1 MNMDQRIESRIES
14 MDLELQIE
22 SLRAQ
27 LHEAEELRHAIS
39 HGQVD
44 AFIVGPTED
53 SKRVLMLSGAYA
65 RYRQLVEEMQQGAV
79 TVSRSGEIMFANQ
92 AFAAMV
98 GLAPIDIF
106 RVPLTRY
113 LAAADAGEAAILLQP
128 HPGKAEIKAT
138 LRGVNGK
145 QRPVRIALIT
155 ASDEF
160 NTLLVTGRDEK
171 EDEAG
176 ATVDAIRNG
185 SVDALVVAGE
195 QVVML
200 DSAQRFYQA
209 AVDRMQ
215 QGVVIVDAQGN
226 ISYANQR
233 MAALLGTARERLL
246 GTSLRSRARNGDA
259 ESLASLLRTGA
270 EQGSSAQAEV
280 RLRRADNEYVTTLI
294 TVTAIADSQ
303 KMCLVSDLSLQKRH
317 EATDERTRKFLAMM
331 AHEFRNIL
339 GPIRNSVEV
348 LKLREGLDDEC
359 RKLVDVVDR
368 QSARLLA
375 LVEDLRSVNPK
386 E

>member
-1 MNMDQRIESRIES
+1 MNQAIDTLQIEN
-14 MDLELQIE
+14 QIE
-22 SLRAQ
+22 SLRQQ
-27 LHEAEELRHAIS
+27 LQEAEELRHAIS
-39 HGQVD
+39 NGHVD
-44 AFIVGPTED
+44 AFVVGPTDD

-113 LAAADAGEAAILLQP
+113 LSPSDAGEAAMLLQP

-138 LRGVNGK
+138 LRGPNGQ
-145 QRPVRIALIT
+145 QRPVRIALIS

-160 NTLLVTGRDEK
+160 NTLLVTERDEK

-185 SVDALVVAGE
+185 AVDALVIGGE

-215 QGVVIVDAQGN
+215 QGVVIIGAQGV

-233 MAALLGTARERLL
+233 MATLLGTPRERLA
-246 GTSLRSRARNGDA
+246 GTSLLRLARNGDEA
-259 ESLASLLRTGA
+259 TLKSILNAQHGA
-270 EQGSSAQAEV
+270 SAQAEV
-280 RLRRADNEYVTTLI
+280 QLRRANNEYVTTLV

-317 EATDERTRKFLAMM
+317 QATDERTRKFLGMM

-348 LKLREGLDDEC
+348 MKLRKDLDDEC

-368 QSARLLA
+368 QSARMLA
-375 LVEDLRSVNPK
+375 LIEDLRSINPK

>member
-1 MNMDQRIESRIES
+1 MNMDQRIEP

-44 AFIVGPTED
+44 AFVVGPSED

-92 AFAAMV
+92 AFAAML

-113 LAAADAGEAAILLQP
+113 LAAADAGDTDMLLQS

-138 LRGVNGK
+138 LRAPNGK

-160 NTLLVTGRDEK
+160 NTLLVTERDEK
-171 EDEAG
+171 DDEAG

-185 SVDALVVAGE
+185 SVDALVIGGE

-215 QGVVIVDAQGN
+215 QGVVIVDAKGN
-226 ISYANQR
+226 ITYANQR
-233 MAALLGTARERLL
+233 MASLLGTPRERLP
-246 GTSLRSRARNGDA
+246 GTSLRKLARNGDDA
-259 ESLASLLRTGA
+259 SLASLLNANAGLA
-270 EQGSSAQAEV
+270 SSAQAEV
-280 RLRRADNEYVTTLI
+280 RLRRADNEYVTTLV
-294 TVTAIADSQ
+294 TVTAMADSQ

-317 EATDERTRKFLAMM
+317 EATDERTRKFLGMM

-348 LKLREGLDDEC
+348 LKLREGLDDES
-359 RKLVDVVDR
+359 RRLIDVVDR
-368 QSARLLA
+368 QSSRLLA

>member
-1 MNMDQRIESRIES
+1 MNMDQRIEP

-44 AFIVGPTED
+44 AFVVGPTDD

-65 RYRQLVEEMQQGAV
+65 RYRQLVEEMRQGAV
-79 TVSRSGEIMFANQ
+79 TVSRAGEIMFANQ
-92 AFAAMV
+92 AFAGMV

-113 LAAADAGEAAILLQP
+113 LAAADAGEAAMLLRP
-128 HPGKAEIKAT
+128 HPDRAEIKAT
-138 LRGVNGK
+138 LRAPSGR
-145 QRPVRIALIT
+145 QRPVRIALIS

-160 NTLLVTGRDEK
+160 NTLLVTERDEK
-171 EDEAG
+171 DEKDDEAG
-176 ATVDAIRNG
+176 ATVDAIRTG
-185 SVDALVVAGE
+185 AVDALVVAGE

-215 QGVVIVDAQGN
+215 QGVVIVGMQGT
-226 ISYANQR
+226 IAYANQR
-233 MAALLGTARERLL
+233 MAALLGVPRERLP
-246 GTSLRSRARNGDA
+246 GTSLLKLARNGDEA
-259 ESLASLLRTGA
+259 SLASVLISTSGA
-270 EQGSSAQAEV
+270 SAQAEV

-294 TVTAIADSQ
+294 TVTAIADGQ

-317 EATDERTRKFLAMM
+317 EAADERSRKFLGMM

-339 GPIRNSVEV
+339 GPIRNAVEI
-348 LKLREGLDDEC
+348 LKQRKDLDQEC
-359 RKLVDVVDR
+359 RKVVDVVDR
-368 QSARLLA
+368 QSARLVA
-375 LVEDLRSVNPK
+375 LVDDLRRVNPR

>member
-44 AFIVGPTED
+44 AFVVGPSED

-92 AFAAMV
+92 AFAAML

-113 LAAADAGEAAILLQP
+113 LTAADAGDTDMLLQP

-138 LRGVNGK
+138 LRAPNGK

-160 NTLLVTGRDEK
+160 NTLLVTERDEH

-185 SVDALVVAGE
+185 SVDALVIGGE

-209 AVDRMQ
+209 AVDRMH
-215 QGVVIVDAQGN
+215 QGVVIVGAQGS
-226 ISYANQR
+226 IAYANQR
-233 MAALLGTARERLL
+233 MATLL
-246 GTSLRSRARNGDA
+246 GTSRERLVGTSLLKLAYNGDEPSLASVLNARNGA
-259 ESLASLLRTGA
+259 
-270 EQGSSAQAEV
+270 SAQAEV
-280 RLRRADNEYVTTLI
+280 RLRRANNELVSTLV

-359 RKLVDVVDR
+359 RRLVDVVDR

>member
-1 MNMDQRIESRIES
+1 MNQAIDTLHNQAIDTLQIEN
-14 MDLELQIE
+14 QIE
-22 SLRAQ
+22 SLREQ
-27 LHEAEELRHAIS
+27 LHEAEELRRAIS

-44 AFIVGPTED
+44 AFVVGRTD
-53 SKRVLMLSGAYA
+53 DTKRVLMLSGAYA

-113 LAAADAGEAAILLQP
+113 LAASDASEAATLLQA

-138 LRGVNGK
+138 LRAPDGG
-145 QRPVRIALIT
+145 QRRVRIALIS

-160 NTLLVTGRDEK
+160 NTLLVTERDEI

-176 ATVDAIRNG
+176 ATVDAIRTG
-185 SVDALVVAGE
+185 AVDALVVGGE
-195 QVVML
+195 QIVML

-215 QGVVIVDAQGN
+215 QGVVIVGPQAT
-226 ISYANQR
+226 ITYANQR
-233 MAALLGTARERLL
+233 MATLLRMSRERLV
-246 GTSLRSRARNGDA
+246 GTSLLKLARNGDEA
-259 ESLASLLRTGA
+259 ALASLLLARPET
-270 EQGSSAQAEV
+270 SAQAEV
-280 RLRRADNEYVTTLI
+280 RLRRADHEYVSTLV

-317 EATDERTRKFLAMM
+317 EAADERTRKFLGTM

-339 GPIRNSVEV
+339 GPIRNAVEV
-348 LKLREGLDDEC
+348 LTVRDGLDDEC

-368 QSARLLA
+368 QSARLIA
-375 LVEDLRSVNPK
+375 LVDDLRSVNPK

>member
-1 MNMDQRIESRIES
+1 MNMDQRIEP
-14 MDLELQIE
+14 MDLEFQIE
-22 SLRAQ
+22 SLRVQ

-39 HGQVD
+39 HGHVD
-44 AFIVGPTED
+44 AFVVGTTDD

-79 TVSRSGEIMFANQ
+79 TVSRSGEIVFANH
-92 AFAAMV
+92 AFAAML
-98 GLAPIDIF
+98 GLAPVDIF
-106 RVPLTRY
+106 RVPLARY
-113 LAAADAGEAAILLQP
+113 LTTADAGEAATLLQP
-128 HPGKAEIKAT
+128 HPGKAEVKAM
-138 LRGVNGK
+138 LRAPDGR
-145 QRPVRIALIT
+145 QRPVRIALIS

-160 NTLLVTGRDEK
+160 NTLLVSERDEK
-171 EDEAG
+171 DDEAG
-176 ATVDAIRNG
+176 ATVEAIRNG

-209 AVDRMQ
+209 AVDRMH

-226 ISYANQR
+226 ITYANQR
-233 MAALLGTARERLL
+233 MASLLGTPRERLP
-246 GTSLRSRARNGDA
+246 GTSLRKLARNGDDA
-259 ESLASLLRTGA
+259 SLASLLNANAGQA
-270 EQGSSAQAEV
+270 SSAQAEV
-280 RLRRADNEYVTTLI
+280 RLRRADNEYVTTLM

-317 EATDERTRKFLAMM
+317 EAADERTRKFLGMM

-348 LKLREGLDDEC
+348 LKAREGLDDEC

-375 LVEDLRSVNPK
+375 LVEDLRSINPK

>member
-1 MNMDQRIESRIES
+1 MNQRIESRIES
-14 MDLELQIE
+14 MDLELQIA

-44 AFIVGPTED
+44 AFIVGPTDD

-79 TVSRSGEIMFANQ
+79 TVGRSGEIMFANQ
-92 AFAAMV
+92 AFAAML
-98 GLAPIDIF
+98 GLAPIDVF

-113 LAAADAGEAAILLQP
+113 LATSDAGDAAMLLQA
-128 HPGKAEIKAT
+128 HPDKAEIKAT
-138 LRGVNGK
+138 LRAPSGR
-145 QRPVRIALIT
+145 QRPVRIALIS

-160 NTLLVTGRDEK
+160 NTLLVTERDEK
-171 EDEAG
+171 DEEAG
-176 ATVDAIRNG
+176 ATVDAIRTG
-185 SVDALVVAGE
+185 AVDALVIGGE

-200 DSAQRFYQA
+200 DSAQRFYQT

-215 QGVVIVDAQGN
+215 QGVVIVGAQGA
-226 ISYANQR
+226 IAYANQR
-233 MAALLGTARERLL
+233 MATLVGMPRERLV
-246 GTSLRSRARNGDA
+246 GTSLLKLAHTGD
-259 ESLASLLRTGA
+259 EPSLASLLNANHGA
-270 EQGSSAQAEV
+270 SAQAEV
-280 RLRRADNEYVTTLI
+280 RLRRADKELVSTLV

-339 GPIRNSVEV
+339 GPIRNAVET
-348 LKLREGLDDEC
+348 LKLRRDLDEDC

-368 QSARLLA
+368 QSARLVA

>member
-1 MNMDQRIESRIES
+1 MNQAINTYEIEN
-14 MDLELQIE
+14 QIE
-22 SLRAQ
+22 SLRQQ
-27 LHEAEELRHAIS
+27 LQEAEELRHAIS
-39 HGQVD
+39 HGHVD
-44 AFIVGPTED
+44 AFVVGTTD
-53 SKRVLMLSGAYA
+53 DTKRVLMLSGAYA

-92 AFAAMV
+92 AFAAMLE
-98 GLAPIDIF
+98 LAPVDIF
-106 RVPLTRY
+106 RVPLARY
-113 LAAADAGEAAILLQP
+113 LAAADAGEATILLQP

-138 LRGVNGK
+138 LRAPNGR

-160 NTLLVTGRDEK
+160 NTLLVTERDEK
-171 EDEAG
+171 DDEAG

-185 SVDALVVAGE
+185 SVDALVVGGE

-215 QGVVIVDAQGN
+215 QGVVIVDAHGN

-233 MAALLGTARERLL
+233 MAALLGTPRERLI
-246 GTSLRSRARNGDA
+246 GTSLRSRARNGDD
-259 ESLASLLRTGA
+259 ESLASLLRTSAGH
-270 EQGSSAQAEV
+270 GSSAQAEV
-280 RLRRADNEYVTTLI
+280 RLRRADNEYVTTLM

-339 GPIRNSVEV
+339 GPIRNAVET
-348 LKLREGLDDEC
+348 LKLRQELDGEC

-368 QSARLLA
+368 QSTRLLA
-375 LVEDLRSVNPK
+375 LVEDLRSINPK

>member
-1 MNMDQRIESRIES
+1 MNMDQRIEP

-22 SLRAQ
+22 SLRTQ

-44 AFIVGPTED
+44 AFVVGPTDD

-65 RYRQLVEEMQQGAV
+65 RYRQLVEEMRQGAV
-79 TVSRSGEIMFANQ
+79 TVSRAGEIMFANQ
-92 AFAAMV
+92 AFAGMV

-113 LAAADAGEAAILLQP
+113 LVASDAKAAATLLQP
-128 HPGKAEIKAT
+128 HPDKAEIKAT
-138 LRGVNGK
+138 LRGGNGN
-145 QRPVRIALIT
+145 QVPVRIAMIS

-160 NTLLVTGRDEK
+160 ITLLVTERDES
-171 EDEAG
+171 EDDAG
-176 ATVDAIRNG
+176 ATVDAIRSG
-185 SVDALVVAGE
+185 SVDALVIGGE

-215 QGVVIVDAQGN
+215 QGVVIVGMQGT
-226 ISYANQR
+226 IAYANQR
-233 MAALLGTARERLL
+233 MAALLGVPRERLP
-246 GTSLRSRARNGDA
+246 GTSLLKLARNGDEA
-259 ESLASLLRTGA
+259 SLASVLISTSGA
-270 EQGSSAQAEV
+270 SAQAEV

-294 TVTAIADSQ
+294 TVTAIADGQ

-317 EATDERTRKFLAMM
+317 EAADERSRKFLGMM

-339 GPIRNSVEV
+339 GPIRNAVEI
-348 LKLREGLDDEC
+348 LKQRKDLDQEC
-359 RKLVDVVDR
+359 RKVVDVVDR
-368 QSARLLA
+368 QSARLVA
-375 LVEDLRSVNPK
+375 LVDDLRRVNPR

>member
-1 MNMDQRIESRIES
+1 MNQAIDTYQ
-14 MDLELQIE
+14 LENQIE
-22 SLRAQ
+22 SLRQQ
-27 LHEAEELRHAIS
+27 LQEAEELRRAICQ
-39 HGQVD
+39 GEVD
-44 AFIVGPTED
+44 AFVVGPTDD

-92 AFAAMV
+92 AFAAML

-113 LAAADAGEAAILLQP
+113 LAAAEADDPAILLQP

-138 LRGVNGK
+138 LRTPNGR
-145 QRPVRIALIT
+145 QRPVRIALIS

-160 NTLLVTGRDEK
+160 NTLLVSERDEK
-171 EDEAG
+171 DDEAG

-185 SVDALVVAGE
+185 SVDALVIGGE

-215 QGVVIVDAQGN
+215 QGVVIVGPQGT
-226 ISYANQR
+226 IAYANQR
-233 MAALLGTARERLL
+233 MASLL
-246 GTSLRSRARNGDA
+246 GTSRERLVGTSLLKLAHNGDEPSLASVLNARNGA
-259 ESLASLLRTGA
+259 
-270 EQGSSAQAEV
+270 SAQAEV
-280 RLRRADNEYVTTLI
+280 RLRRADNELVSTLV

-359 RKLVDVVDR
+359 RRLVEVVDR

>member
-1 MNMDQRIESRIES
+1 MNQAVNTYEIEN
-14 MDLELQIE
+14 QIE
-22 SLRAQ
+22 SLRQQ
-27 LHEAEELRHAIS
+27 LQEAEELRHAIS
-39 HGQVD
+39 NGQVD
-44 AFIVGPTED
+44 AFVVGTTDD

-79 TVSRSGEIMFANQ
+79 TVSRTGEIIFANQ
-92 AFAAMV
+92 AFAAML

-106 RVPLTRY
+106 RVPIARY
-113 LAAADAGEAAILLQP
+113 LATSGAAEATMLLQP
-128 HPGKAEIKAT
+128 HAGKAEIKAT
-138 LRGVNGK
+138 LRAPSGR
-145 QRPVRIALIT
+145 QRPVRIALIS

-160 NTLLVTGRDEK
+160 NTLLVTERDEE

-176 ATVDAIRNG
+176 ATIDAIRNG
-185 SVDALVVAGE
+185 AVDALVIGGE

-215 QGVVIVDAQGN
+215 QGVVIVDGKGN

-233 MAALLGTARERLL
+233 MAALLGTPRERLL
-246 GTSLRSRARNGDA
+246 GTSLSARARNGDD
-259 ESLASLLRTGA
+259 ENLATLLRTSAG
-270 EQGSSAQAEV
+270 QGSSAQAEV
-280 RLRRADNEYVTTLI
+280 RLRRADKEYVSTLI

-317 EATDERTRKFLAMM
+317 EATDERTRKFLGMM

-339 GPIRNSVEV
+339 GPIRNSVEA
-348 LKLREGLDDEC
+348 LKLRPDLDAEC

-368 QSARLLA
+368 QSARLVG
-375 LVEDLRSVNPK
+375 LVDDLRSINPND
-386 E
+386 

>member
-1 MNMDQRIESRIES
+1 MNQPINTYEIEN
-14 MDLELQIE
+14 QIE

-27 LHEAEELRHAIS
+27 LDEAEELRHAIS

-44 AFIVGPTED
+44 AFVVGPTDD

-92 AFAAMV
+92 AFAAML

-113 LAAADAGEAAILLQP
+113 LAAADAGDAATLLQA
-128 HPGKAEIKAT
+128 HPDKAEVKAT
-138 LRGVNGK
+138 LRAPNGR
-145 QRPVRIALIT
+145 QRPVRIALIS

-160 NTLLVTGRDEK
+160 NTLLVTERDEN

-185 SVDALVVAGE
+185 SVDALVVGGE

-215 QGVVIVDAQGN
+215 QGVVIVGPQAT
-226 ISYANQR
+226 IAYANQR
-233 MAALLGTARERLL
+233 MATILGMPRERLV
-246 GTSLRSRARNGDA
+246 GTSLLKLARNGDQPG
-259 ESLASLLRTGA
+259 LASLLLARPEA
-270 EQGSSAQAEV
+270 SAQAEV
-280 RLRRADNEYVTTLI
+280 RLRRGNNEYVNTLV
-294 TVTAIADSQ
+294 TVTAVADSQ

-317 EATDERTRKFLAMM
+317 EAADERTRKFLGTM

-339 GPIRNSVEV
+339 GPIRNAVEV
-348 LKLREGLDDEC
+348 MKLRDGLDDEC

-375 LVEDLRSVNPK
+375 LVDDLRSVNPK
-386 E
+386 D

>member
-1 MNMDQRIESRIES
+1 MNQAINTYEIEN
-14 MDLELQIE
+14 QIE
-22 SLRAQ
+22 SLRQQ
-27 LHEAEELRHAIS
+27 LEEAEELRHAIS
-39 HGQVD
+39 HGHVD
-44 AFIVGPTED
+44 AFVVGTTDD

-92 AFAAMV
+92 AFAAML
-98 GLAPIDIF
+98 GLAPVDIF

-113 LAAADAGEAAILLQP
+113 LAPSDTGEATILLQP

-138 LRGVNGK
+138 LRAPNGR

-160 NTLLVTGRDEK
+160 NTLLVTERDEK
-171 EDEAG
+171 DDEAG

-185 SVDALVVAGE
+185 SVDALVVGGE

-215 QGVVIVDAQGN
+215 QGVVIVDATGN

-233 MAALLGTARERLL
+233 MATLLGTPRERLV
-246 GTSLRSRARNGDA
+246 GTSLRSRARNGDD
-259 ESLASLLRTGA
+259 ESLASLLRTSAGSGA
-270 EQGSSAQAEV
+270 SAQAEV
-280 RLRRADNEYVTTLI
+280 RLRRADNEYVTTLM

-317 EATDERTRKFLAMM
+317 EAADERTRKFLAMM

-348 LKLREGLDDEC
+348 LKGREGLDDEC

-368 QSARLLA
+368 QSSRLLA
-375 LVEDLRSVNPK
+375 LVDDLRSVNPK